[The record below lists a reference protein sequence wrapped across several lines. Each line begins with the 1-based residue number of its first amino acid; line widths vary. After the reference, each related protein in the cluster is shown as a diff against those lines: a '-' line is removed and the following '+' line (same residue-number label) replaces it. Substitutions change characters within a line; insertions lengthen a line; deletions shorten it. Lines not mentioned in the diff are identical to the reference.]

1 LAHYQEDSF
10 ESLMIEPT
18 ILLSTGEKLIKKDSS
33 YHVYKKCKVNNG
45 VDGKDTMILQTTVL
59 VMEEQ

>member
-1 LAHYQEDSF
+1 
-10 ESLMIEPT
+10 MIEPT

-33 YHVYKKCKVNNG
+33 CHVYKKCKVNNG